1 MHLYRRQVQN
11 HGKLLTMTV
20 QFYLCSVQSH
30 GKHPKK
36 LGKKGGVVLPASS
49 SKPRKGHKKLAKN
62 VSAVIPASSSK
73 AWKVPK
79 KTVSAVWLDDIANSS
94 KAIGAVLHPIE
105 VDCTTLPPLSSM
117 LFCLKLHQL
126 APCGLL
132 EGSRIGPL

>member
-1 MHLYRRQVQN
+1 VHLYRRQVQN

-20 QFYLCSVQSH
+20 QFYLCPVQSH
-30 GKHPKK
+30 GKHPKE

-49 SKPRKGHKKLAKN
+49 SKPRKGHKKLAKK
-62 VSAVIPASSSK
+62 VGAVIPASSSK

-94 KAIGAVLHPIE
+94 KAIGAVS
-105 VDCTTLPPLSSM
+105 LSSM